1 LSAGLA
7 LLRIDPYRNSP
18 ESPLPAFCAILRSG
32 LKTKEA
38 AMKARAATRRQNLE
52 NWLGLFFSFGGFVS
66 MLSVP
71 YWGHS
76 LVMLLH

>member
-1 LSAGLA
+1 
-7 LLRIDPYRNSP
+7 
-18 ESPLPAFCAILRSG
+18 
-32 LKTKEA
+32 
-38 AMKARAATRRQNLE
+38 MKIRAAVRRQNVE

-76 LVMLLH
+76 LAMLLH